1 MNKTVN
7 ENFPQNLKF
16 HKRDYDFRTEE
27 VLSNKLQDSGT
38 TSAISRL
45 FYNENRKRS
54 HIKRKNSQQS
64 FSKLAILGQNL
75 A

>member
-7 ENFPQNLKF
+7 EIFPQNLKF
-16 HKRDYDFRTEE
+16 QKRDYDFRTEA
-27 VLSNKLQDSGT
+27 VPSNKLQVSGI

-45 FYNENRKRS
+45 FNENRKRS